1 MTVLGHIQRGG
12 SPTAHDRVL
21 ATRFGV
27 VADRLLTSGGWGR
40 MAALRG
46 GEFTDVPMADAVAEL
61 KSVPPELYAEAS
73 AFFG

>member
-1 MTVLGHIQRGG
+1 M
-12 SPTAHDRVL
+12 L

-27 VADRLLTSGGWGR
+27 VADRLVPSGGWGR

-46 GEFTDVPMADAVAEL
+46 GEIIDVPMADAVAEL
-61 KSVPPELYAEAS
+61 KGVPPELYAEAA